1 MSRGTRTRVCDHRIE
16 YTPVNQDAAARAIG
30 EMKKVTS
37 RRKLMSNSKD
47 AVRKILDLVKAD
59 KRTSLTAP
67 EGKLVCDA
75 YGIPVPKEGVA
86 KSASEAAKIA
96 TDMGFPVVMK
106 IVSPDILHKTEAGG
120 VMVGVKTAADV
131 EKNYA
136 TILANAKKYKADAKI
151 EGIQVQQMLLGGQEV
166 IVGAVTDGS
175 FGKLVAF
182 GLGGVLVEVLK
193 DITFRLAPATKQ
205 DALSMLDGIQAH
217 EMLKG
222 VRGSD
227 PANRD
232 AIADIIVNVSRLI
245 TDFPDIAEMDLNP
258 VFATKTDAIAADV
271 RIVVDF
277 APKSPRPRPNHDDI
291 VRQMNRIMKPKS
303 VAVIGAS
310 AENGKIGNSVM
321 KNLINGGYKGEIYPI
336 HPKADEILG
345 KKVYK
350 SVKDIPGEVD
360 IAVFAIPASLVAG
373 ALTECGEKKVVG
385 AILIPSGYAETGNM
399 KGQEEIQAIGQKYG
413 IRLMGPNIYGFYYT
427 HANLC
432 ATFCTAYD
440 VKGSAALSS
449 QSGGIGM
456 AIIGFSRSAKMGV
469 SAIVGLG
476 NKSDID
482 EDDLLTFFEQDPN
495 TNLIAQHC
503 EDLKDGR
510 AFAEAA
516 TRVSKKNPVIV
527 LKAGRTSAGAKAA
540 SSHTGALAGNDKIYE
555 DVFKQSGVIR
565 ARSLRQLLEFARGV
579 PVLPTPKGENILI
592 ITGAGGSGV
601 LLSDACID
609 NKLSLMTIPPDLDAA
624 FRKFIPPFGAAG
636 NPVDIT
642 GGEPPIT
649 YVNTVKLGLEDPRIH
664 ALILGYWHTIVTPPM
679 VFAKNMVEVK
689 NEMKARGIEKP
700 IVASLAGDIEVEE
713 AADYLYQNGIVAYAY
728 STEIPV
734 AVLGAKYKWARGAGL
749 L

>member
-1 MSRGTRTRVCDHRIE
+1 
-16 YTPVNQDAAARAIG
+16 
-30 EMKKVTS
+30 
-37 RRKLMSNSKD
+37 MSNSKD
-47 AVRKILDLVKAD
+47 AVRKILESVKAD

-75 YGIPVPKEGVA
+75 YSIPVPKEGVA
-86 KSASEAAKIA
+86 KSATEAAKIA

-120 VMVGVKTAADV
+120 VVVGVKNAAEA
-131 EKNYA
+131 EKNYD

-151 EGIQVQQMLLGGQEV
+151 EGIQVQQMLTGGQEV

-193 DITFRLAPATKQ
+193 DITFRLAPATKE
-205 DALSMLDGIQAH
+205 DALSMLDGIQAA

-232 AIADIIVNVSRLI
+232 AIAAIIVNVSKLI
-245 TDFPDIAEMDLNP
+245 TDFPEIAEMDLNP
-258 VFATKTDAIAADV
+258 VFATKDAAVAADV

-277 APKSPRPRPNHDDI
+277 EPKPPRPRPNHDDI
-291 VRQMNRIMKPKS
+291 VRQMNRIMKPKA

-310 AENGKIGNSVM
+310 AETGKIGNSVM

-336 HPKADEILG
+336 HPKADEIMG
-345 KKVYK
+345 KKVFK

-373 ALTECGEKKVVG
+373 ALIECGEKKVVG
-385 AILIPSGYAETGNM
+385 AILIPSGYAETGNV

-427 HANLC
+427 PANLC

-440 VKGSAALSS
+440 VKGGAALSS

-482 EDDLLTFFEQDPN
+482 EDDLLTFFEQDDN
-495 TNLIAQHC
+495 TKIIAQHC

-510 AFAEAA
+510 AFAEVAK
-516 TRVSKKNPVIV
+516 RVSKKKPIVV

-555 DVFKQSGVIR
+555 DVFNQSGVIR
-565 ARSLRQLLEFARGV
+565 ARSLRDMLDFARGI
-579 PVLPTPKGENILI
+579 PILPTPKGENVVI

-609 NKLSLMTIPPDLDAA
+609 NNLKLMVIPPDLDAA

-664 ALILGYWHTIVTPPM
+664 SLILGYWHTIVTPPM
-679 VFAKNMVEVK
+679 VFARNMVEVK
-689 NEMKARGIEKP
+689 NAMKAKGIEKP
-700 IVASLAGDIEVEE
+700 MVASLAGDIEVEE

>member
-1 MSRGTRTRVCDHRIE
+1 MTAQPSPH
-16 YTPVNQDAAARAIG
+16 
-30 EMKKVTS
+30 
-37 RRKLMSNSKD
+37 KD
-47 AVRKILDLVKAD
+47 AVRKVVDGARAD

-86 KSASEAAKIA
+86 TSAADAAKLA
-96 TDMGFPVVMK
+96 DSMGYPVVLK

-120 VMVGVKTAADV
+120 VIVGVKDAAAARDAYD
-131 EKNYA
+131 K
-136 TILANAKKYKADAKI
+136 ILASAKKYKADAKI
-151 EGIQVQQMLLGGQEV
+151 EGVQVQQMLSGGTEV
-166 IVGAVTDGS
+166 IVGAITDGS

-182 GLGGVLVEVLK
+182 GLGGVLVEILK
-193 DITFRLAPATKQ
+193 DVTFRLAPATKQ
-205 DALSMLDGIQAH
+205 DALSMLDGIQAA

-222 VRGSD
+222 VRGGD
-227 PANRD
+227 PVNRD
-232 AIADIIVNVSRLI
+232 ALADVIIKVSQLVS
-245 TDFPDIAEMDLNP
+245 DFPEISELDLNP
-258 VFATKTDAIAADV
+258 VFATKSGAIAADV
-271 RIVVDF
+271 RIVLDF
-277 APKSPRPRPNHDDI
+277 EQKKRPPTRSNEEI
-291 VRQMNRIMKPKS
+291 VAAMNRIMKPDT

-310 AENGKIGNSVM
+310 AETGKIGNSVM
-321 KNLINGGYKGEIYPI
+321 KNLINGGYKGKIYPI
-336 HPKADEILG
+336 HPKAAEIMG
-345 KKVYK
+345 MKAYK
-350 SVKDIPGEVD
+350 SVKDVPGD
-360 IAVFAIPASLVAG
+360 IDVAVFAIPAPLVAA
-373 ALTECGEKKVVG
+373 ALTECGEKKIAG
-385 AILIPSGYAETGNM
+385 AVLIPSGFGETGNI
-399 KGQEEIQAIGQKYG
+399 KGQEELQEIGRKYN

-427 HANLC
+427 WKNLC

-440 VKGSAALSS
+440 VKGHAALSS

-482 EDDLLTFFEQDPN
+482 EDDLLDFFEQDDN
-495 TNLIAQHC
+495 TQVIAQHC

-516 TRVSKKNPVIV
+516 KRVSKKKPVIV

-555 DVFKQSGVIR
+555 DVFKQSGVVR
-565 ARSLRQLLEFARGV
+565 ARSLRQLLDFARGV
-579 PVLPTPKGENILI
+579 PILPTPKGENVVI

-601 LLSDACID
+601 LLSDAVVD
-609 NKLSLMTIPPDLDAA
+609 NGLSLMSFPKDLDEA
-624 FRKFIPPFGAAG
+624 FKKFIPPFGASG

-642 GGEPPIT
+642 GGEPPKT
-649 YVNTVKLGLEDPRIH
+649 YQNTVKLGLEDDRIH

-679 VFAKNMVEVK
+679 VFAKLMVEVYE
-689 NEMKARGIEKP
+689 EMKAKGKNKP
-700 IVASLAGDIEVEE
+700 VVASLAGDVEVEE
-713 AADYLYQNGIVAYAY
+713 AADYLYQHGIPAYAY

-734 AVLGAKYKWARGAGL
+734 EVLAAKYQWARGAGL

>member
-1 MSRGTRTRVCDHRIE
+1 MAHDK
-16 YTPVNQDAAARAIG
+16 Q
-30 EMKKVTS
+30 KV
-37 RRKLMSNSKD
+37 RQILD
-47 AVRKILDLVKAD
+47 AVKAAGRD
-59 KRTSLTAP
+59 ALTAP

-75 YGIPVPKEGVA
+75 YGIAVPKEGVA
-86 KSASEAAKIA
+86 TSAADAGKLAEG
-96 TDMGFPVVMK
+96 MGFPVVMK

-120 VMVGVKTAADV
+120 VIVGVKSAADASSAYDRIV
-131 EKNYA
+131 A
-136 TILANAKKYKADAKI
+136 SAKKYKADAKI
-151 EGIQVQQMLLGGQEV
+151 LGVQVQQMIQGGQEV

-193 DITFRLAPATKQ
+193 DITFRLAPATRE
-205 DALSMLDGIQAH
+205 DALSMLDGVKAA

-222 VRGSD
+222 VRGSEAVD
-227 PANRD
+227 REAL
-232 AIADIIVNVSRLI
+232 ATLIVQVSQLVS
-245 TDFPDIAEMDLNP
+245 DFPEIAEMDLNP
-258 VFATKTDAIAADV
+258 VFASARGAIAADV

-277 APKSPRPRPNHDDI
+277 KPKAPRYRPAEADVLKSMTRIMQPKSL
-291 VRQMNRIMKPKS
+291 
-303 VAVIGAS
+303 AVIGAS
-310 AENGKIGNSVM
+310 DETGKIGNSVM
-321 KNLINGGYKGEIYPI
+321 KNLINGGYQGTIYPI
-336 HPKADEILG
+336 HPKAEEIMG
-345 KKVYK
+345 RKAYK
-350 SVKDIPGEVD
+350 SVKDVPGEID
-360 IAVFAIPASLVAG
+360 TAVFAIPAKLVAG
-373 ALTECGEKKVVG
+373 ALTECGEKKIAG
-385 AILIPSGYAETGNM
+385 AVLIPSGFAETG
-399 KGQEEIQAIGQKYG
+399 QHELQAELVEIGRKYN

-427 HANLC
+427 PANLC

-440 VKGSAALSS
+440 VKGSVALSS

-482 EDDLLTFFEQDPN
+482 EDDLLIFFEQDPN
-495 TNLIAQHC
+495 TKVIAQHC

-510 AFAEAA
+510 AFAEVAK
-516 TRVSKKNPVIV
+516 RVSKKKPVIV

-555 DVFKQSGVIR
+555 DVLRQSGVIR
-565 ARSLRQLLEFARGV
+565 ARSLRDLLDFARGV
-579 PVLPTPKGENILI
+579 PILPTPKGENVVI

-609 NKLSLMTIPPDLDAA
+609 NGLSLMAMPPDLDAA

-642 GGEPPIT
+642 GGEPPKT
-649 YVNTVKLGLEDPRIH
+649 YQNTVKLGLQDERIH

-679 VFAKNMVEVK
+679 VFARLMVEVRD
-689 NEMKARGIEKP
+689 EMRAQGIEKP
-700 IVASLAGDIEVEE
+700 IVASLAGDVEVEE
-713 AADYLYQNGIVAYAY
+713 AAEYLYAHGIPAYAY

-734 AVLGAKYKWARGAGL
+734 AVLGAKYQWARGAGL

>member
-1 MSRGTRTRVCDHRIE
+1 MLDRT
-16 YTPVNQDAAARAIG
+16 
-30 EMKKVTS
+30 
-37 RRKLMSNSKD
+37 
-47 AVRKILDLVKAD
+47 AVRNVLDKA
-59 KRTSLTAP
+59 KAEGRQALTAP

-75 YGIPVPKEGVA
+75 YGIKVPQEGVA
-86 KSASEAAKIA
+86 ATAEEASKLAAG
-96 TDMGFPVVMK
+96 MGFPVVMK

-120 VMVGVKTAADV
+120 VIVGVKSAEEAV
-131 EKNYA
+131 SAFEK
-136 TILANAKKYKADAKI
+136 IVANAKAYKKDARI
-151 EGIQVQQMLLGGQEV
+151 SGVQVQQMLSGGQEV
-166 IVGAVTDGS
+166 IIGAVTDGS

-193 DITFRLAPATKQ
+193 DVTFRLAPVTGEEAV
-205 DALSMLDGIQAH
+205 SMLDSIQAA

-222 VRGSD
+222 VRGGD
-227 PANRD
+227 PVNRD
-232 AIADIIVNVSRLI
+232 ALADMIVRVSQLVADYPEI
-245 TDFPDIAEMDLNP
+245 SELDLNP
-258 VFATKTDAIAADV
+258 VFATKDGAIAADV
-271 RIVVDF
+271 RIVVDYNQP
-277 APKSPRPRPNHDDI
+277 APRPRHDNDDI
-291 VRQMNRIMKPKS
+291 VKAMNRIMRPTA

-310 AENGKIGNSVM
+310 AEDGKIGNSVM

-336 HPKADEILG
+336 HPKAEEILG
-345 KKVYK
+345 YK
-350 SVKDIPGEVD
+350 AYRSVKDVPGTID
-360 IAVFAIPASLVAG
+360 TAVFAIPAKLVAG
-373 ALTECGEKKVVG
+373 ALTECGEKGIPG
-385 AILIPSGYAETGNM
+385 AVLIPSGFAEAGAPEL
-399 KGQEEIQAIGQKYG
+399 QEEIVKIGRKYNV
-413 IRLMGPNIYGFYYT
+413 RLMGPNIYGFYYT
-427 HANLC
+427 PANLC

-482 EDDLLTFFEQDPN
+482 EDDLLAFFEQDDN
-495 TNLIAQHC
+495 TRIIAQHC

-516 TRVSKKNPVIV
+516 KRVSKKKPVVV

-540 SSHTGALAGNDKIYE
+540 SSHTGALAGNDRIYE

-565 ARSLRQLLEFARGV
+565 ARSLRQLLEFARGI
-579 PVLPTPKGENILI
+579 PILPTPKGENVVI

-609 NKLSLMTIPPDLDAA
+609 NGLHLMSMPADLDAA

-642 GGEPPIT
+642 GGEPPQT
-649 YVNTVKLGLEDPRIH
+649 YKNTVKLGLEDDRIH

-679 VFAKNMVEVK
+679 VFAKLMVEVK
-689 NEMKARGIEKP
+689 EEMAAKGIEKP
-700 IVASLAGDIEVEE
+700 MVASLAGDVEVEQ
-713 AADYLYQNGIVAYAY
+713 AAEYLYQHGIPAYAY
-728 STEIPV
+728 STELPV
-734 AVLGAKYKWARGAGL
+734 EVLGAKYKWARGAGL
-749 L
+749 I